1 MAGQMSFLVVLERMQ
16 CRYIYMYSLY
26 ACIISIESRL
36 VMDNT
41 ETWNLDFQSSSVK
54 NHQNMVLQTWQK
66 KIIRLIGK
74 THSLADYTGI
84 H

>member
-54 NHQNMVLQTWQK
+54 NHQNMVQSWK
-66 KIIRLIGK
+66 KKKKNSTYK
-74 THSLADYTGI
+74 THFLAD
-84 H
+84 